1 MPVTS
6 RFNTTNIL
14 LITGLLAFLCLLS
27 NDTFAATGGA
37 GLPWEG
43 WITKLKNSL
52 TGPVA
57 FGISVLAMVGCG
69 CALIFGGE
77 ISGLFKSM
85 LYLVLAMGMVISG
98 QNVITLITGKG
109 AEINSP
115 VTCAETLEQRH
126 DA

>member
-14 LITGLLAFLCLLS
+14 LITGLLVFLCLLS

-57 FGISVLAMVGCG
+57 FGVAVVAMVGSG
-69 CALIFGGE
+69 CVLIFGGE

-85 LYLVLAMGMVISG
+85 LYLVMAMGMVVSG
-98 QNVITLITGKG
+98 QNIVTVITGKG
-109 AEINSP
+109 AEITP
-115 VTCAETLEQRH
+115 PETYLMMPEQRH
-126 DA
+126 AS